1 MKETKFGVGGYP
13 LVCKKAP
20 LLPFSRVRYHG
31 VAISYAISW
40 KDRWRKSSVM
50 WKKKKEEEK
59 KLNLKFFSRL
69 IIKIELWH
77 SFFFFFSINTQPF
90 RFFPFPFYNAFRT
103 EREREKEREKIRN
116 WNCLSLKNTHG
127 SYYSALTGPITGESN
142 QIPILCRKIDARR
155 NKFPNGKAEEAHYWG
170 RSLDKVK

>member
-90 RFFPFPFYNAFRT
+90 RFFPFPIYNAFRT
-103 EREREKEREKIRN
+103 ERERERERENSKLKLPFVKKYAWKLLLRFDGANHRRIKSN
-116 WNCLSLKNTHG
+116 PNPLSQDWRATKQISQWKSGG
-127 SYYSALTGPITGESN
+127 SPLLGPLIG
-142 QIPILCRKIDARR
+142 
-155 NKFPNGKAEEAHYWG
+155 
-170 RSLDKVK
+170 